1 MKQKR
6 RISYL
11 FIIIA
16 AFLGFSISVKAE
28 TVTPNNGE
36 QQIIDYSIGLFDWE
50 SIERT
55 EEALVDALPQGVHFD
70 LREEMEKIIS
80 GEKKITVATVG
91 ETLMKMLL
99 QEVGT
104 FIQFGGRFILIVLL
118 CNLLEALGSSF
129 KSKNTVKIGFFV
141 CYMAILLSVVQS
153 FQIMTQLALRV
164 IDDLNQLMMV
174 CVPTL
179 LAFMATTGFAVSAG
193 SMAPVIISTLTLLT
207 YVIKVI
213 ILPCIISVVV
223 LEVLSTMSQEVKVD
237 KLVALFYKGIKW
249 ALRTMLALS
258 VGLLGM
264 YRLLMPGV
272 DMTVKKAAVRFS
284 SAFIPVVGGAV
295 GGMIDF
301 ITQGAS
307 LVRNTFSAGVILWV
321 LLILSVPLI
330 KILAYI
336 CIYQV
341 AGAVIEP
348 LGDKKMASIA
358 TKLGKGSQ
366 FIMSCVGMVAL
377 FSICCLIICMT
388 ISSAG
393 L

>member
-50 SIERT
+50 SIEQT